1 MVRKLTALALLVAA
15 SCGTPEYRAE
25 RSLCEAEWAVKIPPV
40 YVKEIYNETR
50 TREVPTGQSICEPVK
65 KSKKMVCQDVMR
77 TETYTIPALRTVD
90 RNEGRRDIQIRAC
103 AIAACQQKFG
113 NAECKLPE

>member
-1 MVRKLTALALLVAA
+1 MVRKLTALALLLAA
-15 SCGTPEYRAE
+15 CGTPEYRAE

-77 TETYTIPALRTVD
+77 TETYTVPALRTVD
-90 RNEGRRDIQIRAC
+90 RNEGRRNIQIRAC